1 MAKKKEITTTVVTTA
16 SVKDFYGRQ
25 EIISAI
31 RWATGMSKTVAE
43 SVYAETCPQFHNLTV
58 MDYRV
63 YGARRSVRA

>member
-1 MAKKKEITTTVVTTA
+1 MAKKANTTTPIITTT
-16 SVKDFYGRQ
+16 SVKDFYGKQ
-25 EIISAI
+25 EIVKAI
-31 RWATGMSKTVAE
+31 RWATGMTKTMAE

>member
-1 MAKKKEITTTVVTTA
+1 MAKKKETTTVTTTA
-16 SVKDFYGRQ
+16 SVKDFYAKH
-25 EIISAI
+25 EIVAAI
-31 RWATGMSKTVAE
+31 RWATGMSKKVAE